1 MVMGAVENE
10 GREESDGWE
19 FFSVVLHDV
28 TVSANS
34 SINGIRFFIECGSY
48 ETVDEF
54 ISSNISHI

>member
-1 MVMGAVENE
+1 MKD
-10 GREESDGWE
+10 GRSQMAGN

>member
-1 MVMGAVENE
+1 MAGN
-10 GREESDGWE
+10 